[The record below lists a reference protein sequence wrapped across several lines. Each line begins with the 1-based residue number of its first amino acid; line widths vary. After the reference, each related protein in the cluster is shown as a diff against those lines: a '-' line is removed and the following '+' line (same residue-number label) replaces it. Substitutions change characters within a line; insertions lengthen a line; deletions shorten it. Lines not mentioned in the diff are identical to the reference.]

1 MTWAP
6 YDSIHARWFI
16 PESLSTER
24 RQLSKVE
31 ADLKDKII
39 NVFNGTSSFAFFL
52 VFVVVFPFVGHLWQR
67 YTFPLVRA
75 AINWT
80 NFSK

>member
-1 MTWAP
+1 MILAP
-6 YDSIHARWFI
+6 SDLIYARWFI

-67 YTFPLVRA
+67 YTFPLRA
-75 AINWT
+75 AINLT
-80 NFSK
+80 NLSK